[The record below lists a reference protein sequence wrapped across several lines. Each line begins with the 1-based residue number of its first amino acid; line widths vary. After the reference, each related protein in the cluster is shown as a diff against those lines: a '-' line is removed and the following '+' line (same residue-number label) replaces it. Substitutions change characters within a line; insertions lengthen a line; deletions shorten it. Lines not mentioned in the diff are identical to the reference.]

1 MTGSSR
7 RSFFREGSLLKKSL
21 MNLFARQSKEKKL
34 YSRRNE
40 AAYPSEKPRI
50 GKLSLFGLSIRAINS
65 HPSGSYWSGAACS
78 PPIRTIRAGNY
89 STTTTTFRSAT
100 RNYTPTASFVDR
112 ATVTDPRWIL
122 EGLQF
127 SLLKTLAPVQA
138 DPLEQIKAQFPN

>member
-65 HPSGSYWSGAACS
+65 HPSGSYWVGGGLFAADKDNSCGELFNNNNNNVS
-78 PPIRTIRAGNY
+78 FCNAQLHTKGVVCG
-89 STTTTTFRSAT
+89 S
-100 RNYTPTASFVDR
+100 RNSNGPKVD
-112 ATVTDPRWIL
+112 P
-122 EGLQF
+122 
-127 SLLKTLAPVQA
+127 
-138 DPLEQIKAQFPN
+138 